1 MKISRITRGTGIVR
15 QYDRAKLGA
24 AVKGSCATLMY
35 AAGAFSAMNKM
46 PLSTMMGGFMS
57 CMYVKELEIYLN
69 FAQDLKPQVNEIVK
83 RAKSIYKK
91 K

>member
-24 AVKGSCATLMY
+24 AVKGTCA
-35 AAGAFSAMNKM
+35 AAMFSLGAFSAVNRR
-46 PLSTMMGGFMS
+46 PFGTIMGGTLS

-69 FAQDLKPQVNEIVK
+69 LAQDLKPHVNEIVK